1 MLACGR
7 TSVCS
12 RWLIV
17 GVSCRLLL
25 VHQTNEEVV
34 AGRFPVGRELAVE
47 LCALIAQVSQNLMFF
62 FFFILTVPFPA
73 DVKLSN
79 LKISCPNK

>member
-1 MLACGR
+1 MIMLACGR

-17 GVSCRLLL
+17 VSCRLLL

-47 LCALIAQVSQNLMFF
+47 LCALIAQVSHNLMFF
-62 FFFILTVPFPA
+62 SSSSLRY
-73 DVKLSN
+73 LSQ
-79 LKISCPNK
+79 LMSS